1 MAFVEKTNKP
11 QKKAAAGKASAAPA
25 PVVDDDD
32 DDVFAKE
39 NLGVEQAPP
48 KKKTPKKK
56 TVEETYQKLTQ
67 LEHVL
72 LRPDTYIG
80 STEMNRT
87 KLWVYDA
94 DAGMNQRDVT
104 YVPGLYKI
112 FDEILVNAADNKQRD
127 ASMNEMRVDI
137 DVDAGSVTVW
147 NNGGGIP
154 VQMHTGENCWL
165 PELIFG
171 HLLTSSNY
179 NDSEKKTTGGRNGY
193 GAKLANIFSRE
204 FVVETADGA
213 RSGKRYKQTWNDNMG
228 TKSAPKIKDCKS
240 SDNWT
245 SITFKPDLSRF
256 GSVTCLPT
264 HHTP

>member
-1 MAFVEKTNKP
+1 
-11 QKKAAAGKASAAPA
+11 
-25 PVVDDDD
+25 
-32 DDVFAKE
+32 
-39 NLGVEQAPP
+39 
-48 KKKTPKKK
+48 
-56 TVEETYQKLTQ
+56 
-67 LEHVL
+67 
-72 LRPDTYIG
+72 
-80 STEMNRT
+80 MNRT